1 MGGIKEM
8 GKAGL
13 LLWPYSDTAEF
24 PSKQGD
30 GGDTTVLP
38 LWGGR
43 GGEVGMGSKDSC
55 WAKFMSWY
63 CPLVHL

>member
-8 GKAGL
+8 GKAAL

-43 GGEVGMGSKDSC
+43 GGEVGMGSKDN
-55 WAKFMSWY
+55 M
-63 CPLVHL
+63 

>member
-1 MGGIKEM
+1 MDNLVTTIGLMGGIKEM

-13 LLWPYSDTAEF
+13 LLWPYSDTAKF

-30 GGDTTVLP
+30 GRDTTVLP

-43 GGEVGMGSKDSC
+43 GGEVGMGSKDI
-55 WAKFMSWY
+55 M
-63 CPLVHL
+63 